1 MNKMEEKARILIVD
15 DEEETRQLFR
25 RYLESSYV
33 IEEAESAE
41 SALQMMEHNEYH
53 MVMTDLVM
61 PRVNGLQL
69 LKQIKSLY
77 PHVAV
82 VVISGKASVQMAVEA
97 MKMGAEDFIEKPVED
112 LDLIN
117 IVVDKVMRVHW
128 QTEEITR
135 LKEMLSE
142 EFERCKVA
150 GNSMVIQK
158 LLEKVKIIAPLDTTV
173 MISGE
178 TGVGKE
184 VFAELIWY
192 NSKRREKKFVAVN
205 CGSLPDTL
213 LESTLFGHKK
223 GSFTDAVRDKIG
235 YFQEANGGTL
245 FLDEVTETS
254 PAFQIKLLRV
264 LEKGLVRQV
273 GGDTDIPVNVRIITA
288 SNQDIEA
295 EVRKGNFREDLY
307 YRLNVIQLNIPPLRE
322 RTEDI
327 PFLAREFMREFSE
340 KHKKPIRDISDPAL
354 SLLMSYSW
362 KGNVRELKNAMEHAV
377 ILATHN
383 LILPKDL
390 PATIYNSGKF
400 EDSEIDNK
408 LLLLQFHEAKELFE
422 REYVQ
427 NLLKRHKGDVTK
439 AAEISGIKRQNLYEK
454 FSKYAID
461 PAKYRE

>member
-1 MNKMEEKARILIVD
+1 MEEKARILIVD

-25 RYLESSYV
+25 RYLESSYD

-41 SALQMMEHNEYH
+41 LALQMMEHNEYH

-307 YRLNVIQLNIPPLRE
+307 YRLNVIQLTIPPLRE

>member
-1 MNKMEEKARILIVD
+1 MEEKARILIVD

>member
-1 MNKMEEKARILIVD
+1 MEEKARILIVD

-254 PAFQIKLLRV
+254 TAFQIKLLRV

-307 YRLNVIQLNIPPLRE
+307 YRLNVIQLTIPPLRE

-461 PAKYRE
+461 PARYRE

>member
-1 MNKMEEKARILIVD
+1 MEEKARILIVD

-25 RYLESSYV
+25 RYLESSYD

-307 YRLNVIQLNIPPLRE
+307 YRLNVIQLTIPPLRE

-461 PAKYRE
+461 PARYRE

>member
-1 MNKMEEKARILIVD
+1 MEEKARILIVD

-25 RYLESSYV
+25 RYLESSYD

-41 SALQMMEHNEYH
+41 LALQMMEHNEYH

-307 YRLNVIQLNIPPLRE
+307 YRLNVIQLTIPPLRE

-461 PAKYRE
+461 PARYRE